1 MCEYTYVMCE
11 YITLMYDALQFPAPD
26 ISKTYHLHFS
36 SLPLFSSNILT
47 MLRYPSRKAHAYA
60 IRHVGKRTA
69 TSESR
74 GGGGAGIGNV
84 HHQLIPTDDSSLF
97 RHVAQPRTVSVIG
110 APMTYGQPFV
120 GTDRGPELLR
130 ERGLLKDLSSLGWR
144 VEEIPDLD
152 FETICAEAA
161 KKSNGVH
168 TFPNAKHSLQVG
180 AGCSA
185 LADLVESKL
194 RLGRFPLI
202 LGGDHSIGIGSLAG
216 ILRAKPETGVIW
228 VDAHADLNV
237 PSVSESGNM

>member
-1 MCEYTYVMCE
+1 
-11 YITLMYDALQFPAPD
+11 
-26 ISKTYHLHFS
+26 
-36 SLPLFSSNILT
+36 
-47 MLRYPSRKAHAYA
+47 MLRSSRKTQAY
-60 IRHVGKRTA
+60 IVRHIISRAA

-84 HHQLIPTDDSSLF
+84 HHQLFPTDDSSLF

-110 APMTYGQPFV
+110 APMTYGQPYV

-130 ERGLLKDLSSLGWR
+130 ECGLLKDLSSLGWR
-144 VEEIPDLD
+144 VEDLPDLD
-152 FETICAEAA
+152 LDAICAEAA
-161 KKSNGVH
+161 KSSTAVP
-168 TFPNAKHSLQVG
+168 TSPNAKHSLQVG
-180 AGCSA
+180 AGCRV

-216 ILRAKPETGVIW
+216 VLRAKPETGVIW

>member
-1 MCEYTYVMCE
+1 
-11 YITLMYDALQFPAPD
+11 
-26 ISKTYHLHFS
+26 
-36 SLPLFSSNILT
+36 
-47 MLRYPSRKAHAYA
+47 
-60 IRHVGKRTA
+60 
-69 TSESR
+69 
-74 GGGGAGIGNV
+74 
-84 HHQLIPTDDSSLF
+84 
-97 RHVAQPRTVSVIG
+97 
-110 APMTYGQPFV
+110 MTYGQPFV

-144 VEEIPDLD
+144 VEDIPDID
-152 FETICAEAA
+152 FDSICAEAA
-161 KKSNGVH
+161 KNSNDVH

-216 ILRAKPETGVIW
+216 ILRSNPETGVIW